1 MERRKTHYLKE
12 RYELLAKGG
21 QIGISEE
28 ICPVEQIIESIECDF
43 SESSATEISEMSQ
56 SQRVIDQKIVT
67 KMEKLFECST
77 SKAIELYI
85 TLKRPNLDDLKFFG
99 KKLKWLKSN
108 DVSMI
113 VVIDN
118 CKILM
123 KPLGMANVY
132 QPCTLNT

>member
-1 MERRKTHYLKE
+1 MERRKTHHLKE

-21 QIGISEE
+21 QICFSEE
-28 ICPVEQIIESIECDF
+28 TCPVEQKIESIECDF
-43 SESSATEISEMSQ
+43 PESSATEISEVISQ
-56 SQRVIDQKIVT
+56 SKSVIDQTIVT
-67 KMEKLFECST
+67 KMEKLFKCST

-85 TLKRPNLDDLKFFG
+85 TLKRPNVDDLNIFG

-123 KPLGMANVY
+123 KPLGMANVH
-132 QPCTLNT
+132 QQ